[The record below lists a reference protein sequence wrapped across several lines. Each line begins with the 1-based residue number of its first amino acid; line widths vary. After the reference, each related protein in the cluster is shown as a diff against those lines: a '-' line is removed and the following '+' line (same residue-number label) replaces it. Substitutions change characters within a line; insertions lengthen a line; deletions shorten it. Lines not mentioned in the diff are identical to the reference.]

1 MNPLP
6 NKFVQESH
14 MTEASTNNESH
25 AAGPGVPL
33 SGVRVLDLTTFLS
46 GPFGTQIMAD
56 LDADVIKV
64 EPFQGDSSRSV
75 PPHFVGDAS
84 AYYLGANRGKRSIA
98 VDLKRPSGVAAVLR
112 IMETVDV
119 VIENYR
125 PGVASRLGLDA
136 TQARARRP
144 DLIWASISGF
154 GQTGKQSRLPAYD
167 MIVQALSGVMSL
179 TGEPG
184 RPSVRLGIPAGDTV
198 AGMYAVIGILAALE
212 KRHRTGEGAT
222 LDVSMLDCQ
231 LAMTSYQAVYATVG
245 GVTPQPQGARHDSIP
260 TYRSFVGGDGREFVV
275 TANSERMWADFCGV
289 LGLSHLADDPRFRDG
304 GARLQNRES
313 LWAILEEAVKAK
325 GAAVW
330 VDEMQQVGV
339 PCALIHTV
347 PEALADA
354 RRAGRGMVLEMTDE
368 RNNSVEV
375 VGNPIKFTD
384 QNTREA
390 DAIYPPRLGQDSLGI
405 LQEIGFSEE
414 EINDV
419 VADGGVMG
427 ETLRDREA
435 ARETSTPSAT
445 AVAI

>member
-1 MNPLP
+1 
-6 NKFVQESH
+6 
-14 MTEASTNNESH
+14 MTEPSTIREPQ
-25 AAGPGVPL
+25 APGPGVPL
-33 SGVRVLDLTTFLS
+33 RGVRVLDLTTFLS
-46 GPFGTQIMAD
+46 GPFGTQILAD
-56 LDADVIKV
+56 LGADVIKV
-64 EPFQGDSSRSV
+64 EPLQGDSSRSV
-75 PPHFVGDAS
+75 PPHFVSEAS

-98 VDLKRPSGVAAVLR
+98 VDLKQPSGVAAVLK
-112 IMETVDV
+112 IMDTVDI

-125 PGVASRLGLDA
+125 PGVASRLGLDSMEI
-136 TQARARRP
+136 RARRP

-154 GQTGKQSRLPAYD
+154 GQTGEQSRLPAYD

-212 KRHRTGEGAT
+212 KRHRTGDGAT

-231 LAMTSYQAVYATVG
+231 LAMTSYQAVYAAVG

-275 TANSERMWADFCGV
+275 TANSERMWVDFCGV
-289 LGLSHLADDPRFRDG
+289 LGLSHLADDPRFRNG
-304 GARLQNRES
+304 GARLQNRDA

-325 GAAVW
+325 DAAAW
-330 VDEMQQVGV
+330 VDSMQAVGV
-339 PCALIHTV
+339 PSALIHTV

-354 RRAGRGMVLEMTDE
+354 RRAGRGMVLELTDE
-368 RNNSVEV
+368 RDNRVEV

-384 QNTREA
+384 ENTRGAE
-390 DAIYPPRLGQDSLGI
+390 AIYPPRLGQHSLDI
-405 LQEIGFSEE
+405 LQEIGLSEDD
-414 EINDV
+414 IRNM
-419 VADGGVMG
+419 VAEGGVMS
-427 ETLRDREA
+427 EVLRELDPDREGGP
-435 ARETSTPSAT
+435 SSAT